1 MTRCLIVLAHPL
13 DRSLCGW
20 LADRAQA
27 AAEARGWTVDRL
39 NLHAERFDPVLTAGE
54 RAGYYGPPVAATGDP
69 LAAQLAEADVL
80 ILVFPTWWFGFPAIL
95 KGWFDRVW
103 RPGVAFDHAPDL
115 GRMIPRLQ
123 RLQRVIAVTTMG
135 APWWIDRLVM
145 GRPLRRV
152 LKRAIVGPCA
162 PAAKLDWIVLY
173 GAETVSAGRAASFA
187 NRVDRRI
194 AGAALR

>member
-39 NLHAERFDPVLTAGE
+39 NLHAERFDSVLTAGE

-145 GRPLRRV
+145 GRQLRRV